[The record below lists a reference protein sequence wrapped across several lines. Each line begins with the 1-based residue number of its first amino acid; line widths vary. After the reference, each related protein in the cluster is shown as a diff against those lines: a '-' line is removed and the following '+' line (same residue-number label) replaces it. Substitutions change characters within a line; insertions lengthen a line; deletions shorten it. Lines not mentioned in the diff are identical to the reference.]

1 MEDTTSRSGEDEA
14 GDEQDDSGHAGPT
27 TMPSSSRQMRNQAE
41 KQRRDKL
48 NQFISELAVLV
59 PMVASSAKKLDKTS
73 ILRLSAS
80 YLRMHHVAKSTKE
93 VTIKKLSVP
102 INWCHCVLDVMGGI
116 LLIVTSS
123 GKIVF
128 ISSHVEGLLG
138 YQTNDLLGQSLF
150 TITSPEDR
158 DKLKMNLK
166 PDFDPDLPSTSSE
179 EDILNLEGM
188 KRTRRSF
195 FLKLQ
200 HRAISK
206 SDQPQY
212 EDVHIEGH
220 LRIPPGSASNKKQKG
235 EHLTNDN
242 VVLVAV
248 MKPCRE
254 KRITAHSILEATK
267 EEWISRHLIDGTIVY
282 SDHRIS
288 VVSGYLAHEVSGSPA
303 FLYMHS
309 DDVRWVMIVLR
320 QMYYKGE
327 SYGSSCYRLLS
338 KNGEFIYIRTHGY
351 LELSGEDNSFQS
363 FICINSLVSPEEG
376 EKLIAQMK
384 AQFAPI
390 VMQSNEPG
398 TSALADTRAIMDSSP
413 TPNISPLKVDDPN
426 ELRTAIEQLLTEVPS
441 SEVQLSPE
449 SPVPNQQFAKIAK
462 ESKNMPPV
470 TIQSSRIG
478 VMSVP
483 CLKKGPIYN
492 RPSVITPLPRSK
504 DKSKRGVNEE
514 KVSVLKRIRPE
525 ETSVIRTVAR
535 EDAGLQPPSCQ
546 EQVPPSHQS
555 HYSRDFLFSN
565 DYLVTDASVHGG
577 VDESVDIRSLHVELE
592 VPIDPRLWE
601 SEVEEKVIRGQIQ
614 LENSIQRQERQIF
627 AIEND
632 LTSVP
637 ITNTES
643 HIYRSEFTHL
653 RAEHKKQQ
661 QMLKTLQQD
670 REQLNVSDI

>member
-1 MEDTTSRSGEDEA
+1 
-14 GDEQDDSGHAGPT
+14 
-27 TMPSSSRQMRNQAE
+27 
-41 KQRRDKL
+41 
-48 NQFISELAVLV
+48 QFISELAVLV

-80 YLRMHHVAKSTKE
+80 YLRMHQVAKSTKE
-93 VTIKKLSVP
+93 VTYKELSVP

-138 YQTNDLLGQSLF
+138 YQTNDLLGQSLY

-158 DKLKMNLK
+158 DKLKKNLK
-166 PDFDPDLPSTSSE
+166 SDFDPDVPSTSTTE
-179 EDILNLEGM
+179 EDLLNVEGM
-188 KRTRRSF
+188 RRTRRSF

-220 LRIPPGSASNKKQKG
+220 LRIPPGLASNKKQKG
-235 EHLTNDN
+235 EHLNNDN

-288 VVSGYLAHEVSGSPA
+288 VVSGYLAHEVSGNPA

-320 QMYYKGE
+320 QMYYRGE

-338 KNGEFIYIRTHGY
+338 KNGEFIYISTHGY
-351 LELSGEDNSFQS
+351 LELSGEDNSVQS
-363 FICINSLVSPEEG
+363 FICINSLVTPEEG

-384 AQFAPI
+384 SKFAPI
-390 VMQSNEPG
+390 VMQTNEPG

-413 TPNISPLKVDDPN
+413 TPSIRPLKVDDPN
-426 ELRTAIEQLLTEVPS
+426 ELRTAIEQLLTEVPTT
-441 SEVQLSPE
+441 ELQVSPE
-449 SPVPNQQFAKIAK
+449 SSVPNQQFAKIAK

-478 VMSVP
+478 VVSVP

-535 EDAGLQPPSCQ
+535 EEPGLQPSSCQ
-546 EQVPPSHQS
+546 EHVPSQS
-555 HYSRDFLFSN
+555 QYNRNYLFSN
-565 DYLVTDASVHGG
+565 DYLLTDSSVHGG
-577 VDESVDIRSLHVELE
+577 TDGSSVDVRSLHVELE
-592 VPIDPRLWE
+592 VPIDPGLWE
-601 SEVEEKVIRGQIQ
+601 SDVEEKVIRGQIQ